1 MRDPWPRVRFSREI
15 AFMRNADH
23 LIHQAKRGCNLGRSG
38 QKRNDAEHFSFYALS
53 PCQNR
58 KGRKA
63 QEPVRIIST
72 ISQLSGSAMAY
83 KTPTAREISRTTIV
97 SEIEIWVIAKTF
109 AQRASSGASV
119 GPKVELCVKATNR

>member
-1 MRDPWPRVRFSREI
+1 MRDPWPRVYSFWEI
-15 AFMRNADH
+15 ALMGNADD
-23 LIHQAKRGCNLGRSG
+23 LVHQTKRGCDLGRSG
-38 QKRNDAEHFSFYALS
+38 QKRNDPGHFSFYALS
-53 PCQNR
+53 PHQNR
-58 KGRKA
+58 KGRIA
-63 QEPVRIIST
+63 QERVRIIST
-72 ISQLSGSAMAY
+72 TSQLSGAAMPY

>member
-1 MRDPWPRVRFSREI
+1 MRDPWSRVCFGWKI

-23 LIHQAKRGCNLGRSG
+23 LVQQAKPGCDLGRSG
-38 QKRNDAEHFSFYALS
+38 QKGNDTDHFSFYALS
-53 PCQNR
+53 PHQNR
-58 KGRKA
+58 KGRVA
-63 QEPVRIIST
+63 HECVRIIST
-72 ISQLSGSAMAY
+72 TSQSSGSAMVY